1 MLINFNFVWKWILL
15 NYYFNSI
22 ILRNFCIV
30 WTMYWNKIC
39 FSKLFPLSY
48 YPQPC
53 QEYRPSVPH
62 CVEQS
67 SFSHLKLV
75 RAAPFLGCSN
85 ISSTGQITDQVP
97 LLQKRNPEK
106 TFLLK
111 YIWTDQTK
119 LGLFTGVK
127 NTLCE
132 TLSLAQTSA
141 YCHHFISILEFPSFC
156 VYNFLR
162 KG

>member
-39 FSKLFPLSY
+39 FSKLFLILLPPTL
-48 YPQPC
+48 PGI
-53 QEYRPSVPH
+53 
-62 CVEQS
+62 QS
-67 SFSHLKLV
+67 SPTLPHYWDSSELSFHSTPTWNSFAWL
-75 RAAPFLGCSN
+75 SN
-85 ISSTGQITDQVP
+85 ISRIQKEIVSWIFP
-97 LLQKRNPEK
+97 SRHFYWNIFERSLLTVVRKR
-106 TFLLK
+106 
-111 YIWTDQTK
+111 
-119 LGLFTGVK
+119 
-127 NTLCE
+127 
-132 TLSLAQTSA
+132 LSLPTQTSA
-141 YCHHFISILEFPSFC
+141 YCHHFISSLEFPSFR